1 MRCRRALAL
10 LLAAG
15 MLCSGCSTGAI
26 SSNYRPV
33 EDLALI
39 QTIGVDRAPEGV
51 CLSAATG
58 KACENEAPKRMTQS
72 GVSMLAALDQLQDR
86 TPSAELFYAQTSYL
100 LLGEEAA
107 AAGGLAPLLDFIAR
121 DPDMRLSTPLFIV
134 RGGTAQ
140 QAVME
145 TGDDKTDV
153 TEALAA
159 LEKDIAL
166 DGTSHACSCT
176 DIARALAGSG
186 CAVVGAVTC
195 VRTPEDEGGK
205 LALAPAGYAIFR
217 DGDYVGSIE
226 PETARGA
233 SMLLG
238 VAGHGDLAV
247 TDSDGST
254 VMLTLGTCKTRFRP
268 VWSSDGALARVE
280 LHLVDSA
287 ESGAAELAGLREV
300 VLPDVRD
307 GDVVERGVGGL
318 EDVGRHEAGHD
329 GGGHGARED
338 RGDAVLGDVELALDI
353 ECGDVHP
360 RVDDAADEAR
370 DLVAVEVELL
380 RGERRAQER
389 PDHIADVGLVEL
401 GPRLKGGIEP

>member
-1 MRCRRALAL
+1 MRRRRALAL

-26 SSNYRPV
+26 SSNYRAV
-33 EDLALI
+33 EDLKLI

-58 KACENEAPKRMTQS
+58 KACEGEAPKRMTQS

-86 TPSAELFYAQTSYL
+86 APSAELFYAQTSYL

-107 AAGGLAPLLDFIAR
+107 AAGGLTPLLDFIAR
-121 DPDMRLSTPLFIV
+121 DPDMRLSAPLFIV

-159 LEKDIAL
+159 LEKDITL
-166 DGTSHACSCT
+166 DGTSHAYSCT

-195 VRTPEDEGGK
+195 VRTPESEGGK

-238 VAGHGDLAV
+238 AAGHGNLAV
-247 TDSDGST
+247 TDRDGST
-254 VMLTLGTCKTRFRP
+254 VMLTLDTCKTDFRP
-268 VWSSDGALARVE
+268 VWDGDGALARVDVT
-280 LHLVDSA
+280 LKLRA
-287 ESGAAELAGLREV
+287 GIAELRVPRRITAPGISGRAQRGARRTCDRLGGGRDRRVAGA
-300 VLPDVRD
+300 
-307 GDVVERGVGGL
+307 ERGLSRRG
-318 EDVGRHEAGHD
+318 A
-329 GGGHGARED
+329 GARH
-338 RGDAVLGDVELALDI
+338 R
-353 ECGDVHP
+353 
-360 RVDDAADEAR
+360 
-370 DLVAVEVELL
+370 
-380 RGERRAQER
+380 RRAQMGCHPRRLAGGLAERAGARDGQGRRR
-389 PDHIADVGLVEL
+389 PDIRPA
-401 GPRLKGGIEP
+401 

>member
-1 MRCRRALAL
+1 M
-10 LLAAG
+10 
-15 MLCSGCSTGAI
+15 
-26 SSNYRPV
+26 
-33 EDLALI
+33 
-39 QTIGVDRAPEGV
+39 DRAPEGV

-58 KACENEAPKRMTQS
+58 KAGEGEAPKRMTQS

-268 VWSSDGALARVE
+268 VWGSDGALARVDVT
-280 LHLVDSA
+280 LKLRASI
-287 ESGAAELAGLREV
+287 AELRVPRRITAQAYQDELNAALAALVTGWAE
-300 VLPDVRD
+300 DVIAASQALGAD
-307 GDVVERGVGGL
+307 FLGVGQALAIGGGRRWAAIRDDWPAVWQAVPVRVTVSA
-318 EDVGRHEAGHD
+318 DVGRTFDLRDGID
-329 GGGHGARED
+329 TSGGGT
-338 RGDAVLGDVELALDI
+338 
-353 ECGDVHP
+353 
-360 RVDDAADEAR
+360 
-370 DLVAVEVELL
+370 
-380 RGERRAQER
+380 
-389 PDHIADVGLVEL
+389 
-401 GPRLKGGIEP
+401 

>member
-1 MRCRRALAL
+1 MRHRRALAL

-26 SSNYRPV
+26 SSNYRAV
-33 EDLALI
+33 EDLELI

-58 KACENEAPKRMTQS
+58 KMGEGEAPKRMTQS
-72 GVSMLAALDQLQDR
+72 GVSMLAALNQLQDR

-121 DPDMRLSTPLFIV
+121 DPDMRLSAPLFIV

-159 LEKDIAL
+159 LEKDITL
-166 DGTSHACSCT
+166 DGTSHAYSCT

-186 CAVVGAVTC
+186 CAVVGAVAC
-195 VRTPEDEGGK
+195 VRTPEGEGGK

-217 DGDYVGSIE
+217 DGD
-226 PETARGA
+226 
-233 SMLLG
+233 
-238 VAGHGDLAV
+238 
-247 TDSDGST
+247 
-254 VMLTLGTCKTRFRP
+254 
-268 VWSSDGALARVE
+268 
-280 LHLVDSA
+280 
-287 ESGAAELAGLREV
+287 
-300 VLPDVRD
+300 
-307 GDVVERGVGGL
+307 
-318 EDVGRHEAGHD
+318 
-329 GGGHGARED
+329 
-338 RGDAVLGDVELALDI
+338 
-353 ECGDVHP
+353 
-360 RVDDAADEAR
+360 
-370 DLVAVEVELL
+370 
-380 RGERRAQER
+380 
-389 PDHIADVGLVEL
+389 
-401 GPRLKGGIEP
+401 

>member
-1 MRCRRALAL
+1 MRRRRTLAL

-26 SSNYRPV
+26 SSNYRAV
-33 EDLALI
+33 EDLELI

-86 TPSAELFYAQTSYL
+86 APSAGLFYAQTSYL

-107 AAGGLAPLLDFIAR
+107 AAGGLTPLLDFIAR
-121 DPDMRLSTPLFIV
+121 DPDMRLSAPLFIV

-159 LEKDIAL
+159 LEKDITL
-166 DGTSHACSCT
+166 DGTSHAYSCT

-186 CAVVGAVTC
+186 CAVVGAVAC
-195 VRTPEDEGGK
+195 VRTPESEGGK

-226 PETARGA
+226 PETAHGA

-238 VAGHGDLAV
+238 VAGHGNLAV
-247 TDSDGST
+247 TDRDGST
-254 VMLTLGTCKTRFRP
+254 VMLTLDTCKTNFRP
-268 VWSSDGALARVE
+268 VWGDDGTLARVDVT
-280 LHLVDSA
+280 LKLRA
-287 ESGAAELAGLREV
+287 GIAELRAGIAELRAGIAELRAPRRITAREYQDELNAALAALV
-300 VLPDVRD
+300 TSWAEDVIAASQALGAD
-307 GDVVERGVGGL
+307 FLGVGQALAIGCGRRWAAIRDDWPAVWQSVPVRVTVKA
-318 EDVGRHEAGHD
+318 DVGRTFDLRDGID
-329 GGGHGARED
+329 TSGGG
-338 RGDAVLGDVELALDI
+338 
-353 ECGDVHP
+353 
-360 RVDDAADEAR
+360 
-370 DLVAVEVELL
+370 
-380 RGERRAQER
+380 
-389 PDHIADVGLVEL
+389 
-401 GPRLKGGIEP
+401 K

>member
-1 MRCRRALAL
+1 MRRRRALAL

-33 EDLALI
+33 EDLELI
-39 QTIGVDRAPEGV
+39 QTIGVDLAPEGV

-58 KACENEAPKRMTQS
+58 KAGESEAPQRMTQT
-72 GVSMLAALDQLQDR
+72 GASMLSALDQLQDR

-107 AAGGLAPLLDFIAR
+107 AAGGLTPLLDFIAR
-121 DPDMRLSTPLFIV
+121 DPDMRLSAPLFIV

-166 DGTSHACSCT
+166 GGTSHAFSCT
-176 DIARALAGSG
+176 DIARTLAGSG
-186 CAVVGAVTC
+186 CAVVGAVEC
-195 VRTPEDEGGK
+195 VRTPEEEGGK
-205 LALAPAGYAIFR
+205 PALAPAGYAIFR
-217 DGDYVGSIE
+217 NGNYAGSIE

-238 VAGHGDLAV
+238 TAGHGNLAV
-247 TDSDGST
+247 TDGDGGT
-254 VMLTLGTCKTRFRP
+254 VMLKLDKCKTGFHP
-268 VWSSDGALARVE
+268 VWSDDGTLARVDVT
-280 LHLVDSA
+280 LKLRASI
-287 ESGAAELAGLREV
+287 AELRVPRRITARAYQEELNAALATLVAGWAE
-300 VLPDVRD
+300 DVIAVSQTLGAD
-307 GDVVERGVGGL
+307 FLGVGQALAIGGGRKWAAIRDDWPAVWQTVPVRVTVTA
-318 EDVGRHEAGHD
+318 DVGRTFDLRDGID
-329 GGGHGARED
+329 TSGGGT
-338 RGDAVLGDVELALDI
+338 
-353 ECGDVHP
+353 
-360 RVDDAADEAR
+360 
-370 DLVAVEVELL
+370 
-380 RGERRAQER
+380 
-389 PDHIADVGLVEL
+389 
-401 GPRLKGGIEP
+401 

>member
-1 MRCRRALAL
+1 MRHRRALAL

-26 SSNYRPV
+26 SSNYRAV
-33 EDLALI
+33 EDLELI

-86 TPSAELFYAQTSYL
+86 TPSAGLFYAQTSYL

-107 AAGGLAPLLDFIAR
+107 AAGGLTPLLDFIAR
-121 DPDMRLSTPLFIV
+121 DPDMRLSAPLFIV

-159 LEKDIAL
+159 LEKDITL
-166 DGTSHACSCT
+166 DGTSHAYSCT

-186 CAVVGAVTC
+186 CAVVGAVAC
-195 VRTPEDEGGK
+195 VRTPESEGGK

-217 DGDYVGSIE
+217 DGDYVGSE

-247 TDSDGST
+247 TDRDGST
-254 VMLTLGTCKTRFRP
+254 VMLTLDSCKTDFRP
-268 VWSSDGALARVE
+268 VWDDGGTLARVDVT
-280 LHLVDSA
+280 LKLRA
-287 ESGAAELAGLREV
+287 GIAELRVPRRITVREYQDELNAALAALV
-300 VLPDVRD
+300 TSWAEDVIAASQALGAD
-307 GDVVERGVGGL
+307 FLGVGQALAIGGGRRWAAIRDDWPAVWQSVPVHVTVSA
-318 EDVGRHEAGHD
+318 DVGRTFD
-329 GGGHGARED
+329 LRDSIDSSGGGT
-338 RGDAVLGDVELALDI
+338 
-353 ECGDVHP
+353 
-360 RVDDAADEAR
+360 
-370 DLVAVEVELL
+370 
-380 RGERRAQER
+380 
-389 PDHIADVGLVEL
+389 
-401 GPRLKGGIEP
+401 

>member
-1 MRCRRALAL
+1 MRHRRALAL

-145 TGDDKTDV
+145 TGDDKADV
-153 TEALAA
+153 TEALVA

-254 VMLTLGTCKTRFRP
+254 VMLTLDTCRAAIRP
-268 VWSSDGALARVE
+268 VWDGGTLARVDVTLRLRAGISE
-280 LHLVDSA
+280 LRTPRRITAQAYQDELN
-287 ESGAAELAGLREV
+287 AALAAC
-300 VLPDVRD
+300 
-307 GDVVERGVGGL
+307 VGGL
-318 EDVGRHEAGHD
+318 VRDALAASQALEADFLGVGQAIAVRSGRRWAAIRDGWAELWPGVPVRVTVDADVGRTYDLRDGID
-329 GGGHGARED
+329 TTGGGR
-338 RGDAVLGDVELALDI
+338 
-353 ECGDVHP
+353 
-360 RVDDAADEAR
+360 
-370 DLVAVEVELL
+370 
-380 RGERRAQER
+380 
-389 PDHIADVGLVEL
+389 
-401 GPRLKGGIEP
+401 

>member
-1 MRCRRALAL
+1 MRRRRALAL
-10 LLAAG
+10 LLATG

-26 SSNYRPV
+26 SSNYRAV
-33 EDLALI
+33 EDLKLI

-58 KACENEAPKRMTQS
+58 KACEGEAPKRMTQS

-86 TPSAELFYAQTSYL
+86 APSAELFYAQTSYL

-107 AAGGLAPLLDFIAR
+107 AAGGLTPLLDFIAR
-121 DPDMRLSTPLFIV
+121 DPDMRLSAPLFIV

-159 LEKDIAL
+159 LEKDITL
-166 DGTSHACSCT
+166 DGTSHAYSCT

-186 CAVVGAVTC
+186 CAVVGAVAC
-195 VRTPEDEGGK
+195 VRTPESEGGE
-205 LALAPAGYAIFR
+205 LVLAPAGYAVFR

-238 VAGHGDLAV
+238 VAEHGNLAV
-247 TDSDGST
+247 TDRDGAT
-254 VMLTLGTCKTRFRP
+254 VMLTL
-268 VWSSDGALARVE
+268 DM
-280 LHLVDSA
+280 
-287 ESGAAELAGLREV
+287 
-300 VLPDVRD
+300 
-307 GDVVERGVGGL
+307 
-318 EDVGRHEAGHD
+318 
-329 GGGHGARED
+329 
-338 RGDAVLGDVELALDI
+338 
-353 ECGDVHP
+353 
-360 RVDDAADEAR
+360 
-370 DLVAVEVELL
+370 
-380 RGERRAQER
+380 
-389 PDHIADVGLVEL
+389 
-401 GPRLKGGIEP
+401 